1 MNTKFTKTV
10 AATGLT
16 VSAFVAVCGFTN
28 TAYADD
34 QNVASVSTNAH
45 VAQSSSSF
53 NDYVQANKA
62 YVEAYANAV
71 KNGENK
77 SKEKLEELK
86 KLKGEAVA
94 ASQAHVNALK
104 QAAAEDAKKTQQ
116 SEVADD
122 QDKAGKQN
130 ENTVTDTG
138 DQNKAAQQSG
148 DVAKEAGDQNK
159 AAQQNEGAANG
170 VGRQNEGAAN
180 GVGKDGSVNPSGSN
194 DETDF
199 SDDKVI
205 ESVAR
210 TGISFEEFKSKFIT
224 GQGKDGRS
232 DKKISA
238 KQIEKYNNA
247 LKTLRQPSEDIYNK
261 NVRAAEMIRD
271 NKVTSTEGEKEAANK
286 FLEVKKGFGD
296 KTFLQLTLDE
306 TKTAETADKEFNSK
320 LSWAVKNAIANY
332 GKPVPSAPAPSV
344 PAPAA
349 PEVKA
354 PAEPEANAPAAPE
367 VKAPENAAPENA
379 APENAAPEAKTPEVP
394 ATPEAPAA
402 ESPAEVAPEV
412 PEVPEVSEV
421 LDVSE
426 AEEDEDWWTELVK
439 YVDEPEFHELIG
451 TIESDFTAELESAAD
466 SKSADSKSADST
478 DFDYDFED
486 LELDELHSLLGSLL
500 DADFDALL
508 AE

>member
-28 TAYADD
+28 TAFADD
-34 QNVASVSTNAH
+34 HNVANVNAH
-45 VAQSSSSF
+45 VAQSSASF
-53 NDYVQANKA
+53 NDYFKANKDYVEALDPSKNKSEEELKNLKELAHKATIKRKSETKFAESLKKNNA
-62 YVEAYANAV
+62 YVEAL
-71 KNGENK
+71 KKGE
-77 SKEKLEELK
+77 SAEKLKELK
-86 KLKGEAVA
+86 EAAVA
-94 ASQAHVNALK
+94 ASKSHVEAVK
-104 QAAAEDAKKTQQ
+104 QA
-116 SEVADD
+116 
-122 QDKAGKQN
+122 
-130 ENTVTDTG
+130 
-138 DQNKAAQQSG
+138 
-148 DVAKEAGDQNK
+148 
-159 AAQQNEGAANG
+159 
-170 VGRQNEGAAN
+170 AAN
-180 GVGKDGSVNPSGSN
+180 GVGKVGSVNPSGSN

-210 TGISFEEFKSKFIT
+210 TGISFEEFKSTFIT
-224 GQGKDGRS
+224 GKGKDGA

-238 KQIEKYNNA
+238 QQIEKYNDA
-247 LKTLRQPSEDIYNK
+247 LKTLRKPQEDVYNK
-261 NVRAAEMIRD
+261 NIKAAEMIRD
-271 NKVTSTEGEKEAANK
+271 NKVPSTDSEKAAANK

-296 KTFLQLTLDE
+296 KTFLQLTLAD
-306 TKTAETADKEFNSK
+306 TKTAEAADKDFNGK
-320 LSWAVKNAIANY
+320 LSKAVKDAIANY

-354 PAEPEANAPAAPE
+354 PAAPEAKAPENAATEENAPAAPE
-367 VKAPENAAPENA
+367 AN

-412 PEVPEVSEV
+412 PDVSEVPEI
-421 LDVSE
+421 SE
-426 AEEDEDWWTELVK
+426 AEEAEDWWTELVK
-439 YVDEPEFHELIG
+439 YVDTPEFHELID
-451 TIESDFTAELESAAD
+451 TIESDFTAD
-466 SKSADSKSADST
+466 SKSADSESSDSKSSDSKSADSA
-478 DFDYDFED
+478 DYDYDFED
-486 LELDELHSLLGSLL
+486 LDLDELHSSLESLL

>member
-45 VAQSSSSF
+45 VAQSSASF
-53 NDYVQANKA
+53 NDYVKANKD
-62 YVEAYANAV
+62 YVEALDPS
-71 KNGENK
+71 KNK
-77 SKEKLEELK
+77 SEEELK
-86 KLKGEAVA
+86 KLKEAA
-94 ASQAHVNALK
+94 ITASQAHVNALK
-104 QAAAEDAKKTQQ
+104 QASAEDAKKTQQ
-116 SEVADD
+116 GEVAGN
-122 QDKAGKQN
+122 QNKAGKQN
-130 ENTVTDTG
+130 EGAVTDTG

-170 VGRQNEGAAN
+170 VGKQNEGSVN

-199 SDDKVI
+199 SDKAI
-205 ESVAR
+205 ENAAG
-210 TGISFEEFKSKFIT
+210 TGVSFEEFKSKFIT
-224 GQGKDGRS
+224 GQGKDGA
-232 DKKISA
+232 DAKISA
-238 KQIEKYNNA
+238 KQIEKYNDI
-247 LKTLRQPSEDIYNK
+247 LKKLRQPSEDIYNK
-261 NVRAAEMIRD
+261 NIKAAEMIRD
-271 NKVTSTEGEKEAANK
+271 NKVPSTDSEKAAANK
-286 FLEVKKGFGD
+286 FLEVKEGFGN
-296 KTFLQLTLDE
+296 KTFLQLTSTE
-306 TKTAETADKEFNSK
+306 VGTAQTADKEFNSK

-332 GKPVPSAPAPSV
+332 GKAVPAAPAPSV

-354 PAEPEANAPAAPE
+354 PAAPEAKAPENAAPEANAPAAPE
-367 VKAPENAAPENA
+367 AN

-402 ESPAEVAPEV
+402 ESPAEVEPEV
-412 PEVPEVSEV
+412 PEISEV
-421 LDVSE
+421 EE
-426 AEEDEDWWTELVK
+426 AEDWWTELVK
-439 YVDEPEFHELIG
+439 YVDTPEFHELIG
-451 TIESDFTAELESAAD
+451 TIESDFAAD
-466 SKSADSKSADST
+466 SKSSDSKSSDSA
-478 DFDYDFED
+478 DFDFDFED
-486 LELDELHSLLGSLL
+486 LDLDELNSSLESLL
-500 DADFDALL
+500 DVDFDALL

>member
-34 QNVASVSTNAH
+34 HSVANNAH

-53 NDYVQANKA
+53 NDYVKA
-62 YVEAYANAV
+62 SKDYVEALDPA
-71 KNGENK
+71 KHKTKEEL
-77 SKEKLEELK
+77 EKLK
-86 KLKGEAVA
+86 EAA
-94 ASQAHVNALK
+94 ITASKSHVEALK
-104 QAAAEDAKKTQQ
+104 QAAAEAAKKTQQ
-116 SEVADD
+116 SDASGD
-122 QDKAGKQN
+122 QNKVGKQN
-130 ENTVTDTG
+130 EGAVTDTG
-138 DQNKAAQQSG
+138 DQNKAAQQ
-148 DVAKEAGDQNK
+148 
-159 AAQQNEGAANG
+159 NEGSANG
-170 VGRQNEGAAN
+170 VGKQNEGAAN

-199 SDDKVI
+199 NNDDVI

-224 GQGKDGRS
+224 GQGKDGA

-261 NVRAAEMIRD
+261 NIKAAEMIRD
-271 NKVTSTEGEKEAANK
+271 DKVPSTDSEKAAANK

-296 KTFLQLTLDE
+296 KTFLQLTLAD
-306 TKTAETADKEFNSK
+306 TKTAEAADKEFNAK

-332 GKPVPSAPAPSV
+332 GKPVPSVPAPSVPSV
-344 PAPAA
+344 PAPAVPEAKA
-349 PEVKA
+349 PEK
-354 PAEPEANAPAAPE
+354 AEPEA
-367 VKAPENAAPENA
+367 KAPENAAPEANAPA

-402 ESPAEVAPEV
+402 ESPAEVEPEV
-412 PEVPEVSEV
+412 PEI
-421 LDVSE
+421 SE
-426 AEEDEDWWTELVK
+426 AEEAEDWWTELVK
-439 YVDEPEFHELIG
+439 YVDTPEFHELIG
-451 TIESDFTAELESAAD
+451 TIESDFAADSKSSD
-466 SKSADSKSADST
+466 SKSADSA
-478 DFDYDFED
+478 DFDFDFED
-486 LELDELHSLLGSLL
+486 LDLDELNSSLESLL

>member
-116 SEVADD
+116 SDA
-122 QDKAGKQN
+122 
-130 ENTVTDTG
+130 
-138 DQNKAAQQSG
+138 S
-148 DVAKEAGDQNK
+148 GDQNK
-159 AAQQNEGAANG
+159 AAQQNEGS
-170 VGRQNEGAAN
+170 VN

-199 SDDKVI
+199 NDDSVI
-205 ESVAR
+205 EAVAR

-224 GQGKDGRS
+224 GKGKDGA

-238 KQIEKYNNA
+238 KQIAKYNDA
-247 LKTLRQPSEDIYNK
+247 LKTLRQTSENTYNNNIK
-261 NVRAAEMIRD
+261 AAEMIRD
-271 NKVTSTEGEKEAANK
+271 NKVPSTDSEKEAARK
-286 FLEVKKGFGD
+286 FLEAKNKFGD
-296 KTFLQLTLDE
+296 KTFLQLTLDD
-306 TKTAETADKEFNSK
+306 TKTAKTAGEEFNGK
-320 LSWAVKNAIANY
+320 LSRAVKDAIANY
-332 GKPVPSAPAPSV
+332 GKSAAPVPSAPAPSV

-354 PAEPEANAPAAPE
+354 PAAPEA
-367 VKAPENAAPENA
+367 KAPENGGAR
-379 APENAAPEAKTPEVP
+379 
-394 ATPEAPAA
+394 
-402 ESPAEVAPEV
+402 
-412 PEVPEVSEV
+412 
-421 LDVSE
+421 
-426 AEEDEDWWTELVK
+426 
-439 YVDEPEFHELIG
+439 
-451 TIESDFTAELESAAD
+451 
-466 SKSADSKSADST
+466 SKCTCST
-478 DFDYDFED
+478 
-486 LELDELHSLLGSLL
+486 
-500 DADFDALL
+500 
-508 AE
+508 

>member
-53 NDYVQANKA
+53 NDYVKANKA
-62 YVEAYANAV
+62 YVEAYENAV

-77 SKEKLEELK
+77 SEAKIKELE
-86 KLKGEAVA
+86 KLKGEAA
-94 ASQAHVNALK
+94 TASKSHVEVLK
-104 QAAAEDAKKTQQ
+104 QAAAEAAKKTQQ
-116 SEVADD
+116 GEVADD

-130 ENTVTDTG
+130 EGTV
-138 DQNKAAQQSG
+138 
-148 DVAKEAGDQNK
+148 KEDDRN
-159 AAQQNEGAANG
+159 
-170 VGRQNEGAAN
+170 
-180 GVGKDGSVNPSGSN
+180 GSVNPLGSN

-199 SDDKVI
+199 NDDSAI

-224 GQGKDGRS
+224 GQGKDGA

-238 KQIEKYNNA
+238 KQIEKYNDA
-247 LKTLRQPSEDIYNK
+247 LKTLRKPQEDVYNK
-261 NVRAAEMIRD
+261 NIKAAEMIRD
-271 NKVTSTEGEKEAANK
+271 NKVPSTESEKEAARK
-286 FLEVKKGFGD
+286 FLAVKKGFGD
-296 KTFLQLTLDE
+296 KTFLQLTLAD
-306 TKTAETADKEFNSK
+306 TKTAEAADKEFNSK

-332 GKPVPSAPAPSV
+332 GKPVPAAPSPSV

-354 PAEPEANAPAAPE
+354 PAEPEA
-367 VKAPENAAPENA
+367 KAPENAAPEANA
-379 APENAAPEAKTPEVP
+379 PAAPEANEPENAAPEAKTPEVP

-402 ESPAEVAPEV
+402 ESPAEVEPEV

-421 LDVSE
+421 PDVSE